1 MIKLS
6 DTAKEKLK
14 VKVREL
20 MITTMDYCAE
30 SIETQ
35 NKSIEIFTIISE
47 DINRALKQNE
57 IEIIK
62 LWAEAM
68 IKELIYCYTK
78 EDKEKA
84 YSFYFNI
91 IGGIIYG

>member
-1 MIKLS
+1 VIKLS
-6 DTAKEKLK
+6 DTTKEKLK
-14 VKVREL
+14 VKFREL
-20 MITTMDYCAE
+20 MIITMDYCVE

-35 NKSIEIFTIISE
+35 NKSIEVFEIIAE
-47 DINRALKQNE
+47 DIKRELKLNE

-68 IKELIYCYTK
+68 IKELVYCYTK

-84 YSFYFNI
+84 YNFYFNI
-91 IGGIIYG
+91 MEGVLYG